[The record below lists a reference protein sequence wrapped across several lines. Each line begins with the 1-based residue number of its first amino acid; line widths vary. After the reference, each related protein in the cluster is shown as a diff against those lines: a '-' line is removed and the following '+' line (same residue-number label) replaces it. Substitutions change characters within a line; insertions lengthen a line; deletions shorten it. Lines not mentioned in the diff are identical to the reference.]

1 MQGWMA
7 KMDLGLA
14 RDDFYIF
21 SVLFIGEGEGE
32 GVREEKGEAAATSAL
47 VATTEKSVACKA

>member
-7 KMDLGLA
+7 KMALGLA

-21 SVLFIGEGEGE
+21 SVLFIGEGGE

>member
-7 KMDLGLA
+7 KMALGLA

-21 SVLFIGEGEGE
+21 SVLFIGEGE